1 MHIKKVTV
9 QGFKTFKATTVV
21 DDLLPEFNVV
31 VGRNGSGKSNFFAAI
46 RFVLLDAYTHMTREE
61 RQGLIHESSGT
72 VMLAFVE
79 IVFDN
84 SDKRFPLPHEEVAI
98 RRTIGLKKDD
108 YSLDGK
114 LVTRSDVMNLLESA
128 GFSRLNPYYIVPQ
141 GRITSI
147 TNSRDSERLNLL
159 KDVSGAKVFE
169 AKLKESSKEMAN
181 SDFKMQ
187 RINEA
192 MERLDD
198 KIADLAIE
206 LNDLKEFQSLES
218 NRKVLEFHLFD
229 RELNS
234 LNAQNENLDET
245 YNALLAQTRKDLEDI
260 ETREKLCEDLQS
272 KIKSTRHAITLAT
285 LEKQQADSDYYRLL
299 QDIGV
304 KEASEKELE
313 LNLGN
318 AQNEAQEHAQK
329 REKYVALLQEHEETI
344 NSQLKPQLDELLQN
358 EARLKEEINK
368 LGAQQA
374 ALYSK
379 LNRFKSFSDKKSRDK
394 WLKDELKGLK
404 EQLVKKRLLHQKA
417 VEEHR
422 DLEKKFEEVKQLV
435 KESRRSSDESAS
447 QMANRSIDT
456 EVSKTKASLADL
468 TEKRKALWR
477 EDIKLRSLHDATE
490 LELSDA
496 NHKVSLTMARSQ
508 AEGLREVQN
517 ITERLNLQG
526 SVYGPLSDLFVVSDK
541 YKTAV
546 EVIAGASLFH
556 VVVDND
562 DTALIIMKELQRLK
576 KGRVTFMPLNRI
588 YTPPI
593 SFPSQEEQ
601 DFIPLIKKIRHDEDL
616 VGKAI
621 EHVFGRAIVCKDLHR
636 GAELARLHK
645 LTAITLDGD
654 RASNQGVMTGGFR
667 EYKNSRLDA
676 LRSQTKKRNEL
687 KRLLEEIKACTKKL
701 LDVDKDIT
709 DCNAKLNGQVN
720 ELNTLK
726 LEHERRKG
734 ELSQHLNNKFLV
746 EKMVLTANREISN
759 ITNSLGSIDAKI
771 VQYQDELKSPFTDQ
785 LSDTETKKLED
796 LNNGLEAL
804 ERQLDQVVSETSLK
818 ETEIV
823 KLEAQCANWNSHIAV
838 EFNEFSERE
847 KSIELASLQK
857 ELGSLR
863 SRVSAVKRNC
873 DKVSKDLEKQETKLT
888 DLQSKLQ
895 EANQEQGS
903 LVKRLEKLSKKT
915 EGIHSKKSILDT
927 RRKEL
932 QAKVGNLGVLPE
944 EAFEDAKFE
953 ERSLDDLLAELNS
966 VNGDLKKYSHI
977 NKKAL
982 EQFNTFK
989 KEQEDLVARK
999 EDMEKSKESIEK
1011 LIESLSQQKHHAIL
1025 NCFKQVSKSFHEI
1038 FEKLVPNG
1046 TGELVMQKKDGVTDE
1061 QSPDLY
1067 RGVAL
1072 TVSFNSKSDEQQH
1085 IEQLSGGQK
1094 SLCAIALILAIQRC
1108 DPAPFYLFDEID
1120 ANLDT
1125 QYRTAVANMIKALS
1139 RDAQFICTTFRP
1151 EMLQVADNFYGV
1163 SFADKVSTITGI
1175 ERAEALLFVEGQR

>member
-21 DDLLPEFNVV
+21 DDLLPKFNVV

-114 LVTRSDVMNLLESA
+114 LVTRSDIMNLLESA

-141 GRITSI
+141 GKITSI

-169 AKLKESSKEMAN
+169 SKLKESSREMAN
-181 SDFKMQ
+181 SDLKMQ

-198 KIADLAIE
+198 KLADLAIE

-218 NRKVLEFHLFD
+218 HRKVLEFHLFD
-229 RELNS
+229 RELTN
-234 LNAQNENLDET
+234 LNTQNETLDES
-245 YNALLAQTRKDLEDI
+245 YNVLLAQTRKDLEDI
-260 ETREKLCEDLQS
+260 ETREKLCEDLQT
-272 KIKSTRHAITLAT
+272 KIKSVHHAITLAN
-285 LEKQQADSDYYRLL
+285 LEKQQAESDYHRLL
-299 QDIGV
+299 QDISM
-304 KEASEKELE
+304 KEANEKELE
-313 LNLGN
+313 LSLGN

-329 REKYVALLQEHEETI
+329 REKYTALLQAQEEKI
-344 NSQLKPQLDELLQN
+344 NSELKPQLNKLVE
-358 EARLKEEINK
+358 EEVRLKEEINK
-368 LGAQQA
+368 LGAQQS

-379 LNRFKSFSDKKSRDK
+379 QNRFKSFSDKASRDQ
-394 WLKDELKGLK
+394 WLKDELKGLREQLHAK
-404 EQLVKKRLLHQKA
+404 RLQHEEAIQGQQELGKELEAVEQLV
-417 VEEHR
+417 R
-422 DLEKKFEEVKQLV
+422 D
-435 KESRRSSDESAS
+435 SRCSSDESAS
-447 QMANRSIDT
+447 QMANRTVDT
-456 EVSKTKASLADL
+456 EVSKSKGHLSDL

-477 EDIKLRSLHDATE
+477 EEFKLRSLYDATE
-490 LELSDA
+490 LELADA

-517 ITERLNLQG
+517 ITEHLNLQG
-526 SVYGPLSDLFVVSDK
+526 SVYGPLSDLFAVSDK
-541 YKTAV
+541 YRTAV
-546 EVIAGASLFH
+546 EVIAGSSLFH

-562 DTALIIMKELQRLK
+562 ETALILMKELQRLK

-593 SFPSQEEQ
+593 SFPDQEEQ
-601 DFIPLIKKIRHDEDL
+601 DYIPLIKKIRHDEDL

-676 LRSQTKKRNEL
+676 LRNQKKKTNEL
-687 KRLLEEIKACTKKL
+687 KRLLESIKSCTKRL
-701 LDVDKDIT
+701 QEVDKEIS
-709 DCNAKLNGQVN
+709 DCNAKLDGQVN
-720 ELNTLK
+720 ELNSLK
-726 LEHERRKG
+726 LDRERRKA
-734 ELSQHLNNKFLV
+734 ELSQHLNNKFSL
-746 EKMVLTANREISN
+746 EKKVLAADREAANIANTLR
-759 ITNSLGSIDAKI
+759 SIDAKV
-771 VQYQDELKSPFTDQ
+771 VQYEDELKSAFTDQ
-785 LSDTETKKLED
+785 LSNTEVKKLEKI
-796 LNNGLEAL
+796 NKELEL
-804 ERQLDQVVSETSLK
+804 HEGHLDTVVSDISSK
-818 ETEIV
+818 ETEIA
-823 KLEAQCANWNSHIAV
+823 KLEAECANWSSHISV

-847 KSIELASLQK
+847 KSIELSTLQK

-863 SRVSAVKRNC
+863 SRVSAAKRNC
-873 DKVSKDLEKQETKLT
+873 DKITKEWEKHNTRIAEHQKKL
-888 DLQSKLQ
+888 D
-895 EANQEQGS
+895 EANQEQAS
-903 LVKRLEKLSKKT
+903 LVKRLETLSKKT
-915 EGIHSKKSILDT
+915 EGIRSKKSILDS

-932 QAKVGNLGVLPE
+932 QLKVGNLGVLPE

-953 ERSLDDLLAELNS
+953 ERGLDDLLTELNA

-982 EQFNTFK
+982 EQFNTFRR
-989 KEQEDLVARK
+989 EQEDLVARK
-999 EDMEKSKESIEK
+999 DEMVKSKESIEK
-1011 LIESLSQQKHHAIL
+1011 LIESLSQQKHQAIM
-1025 NCFKQVSKSFHEI
+1025 NCFHQVSKSFNEI

-1046 TGELVMQKKDGVTDE
+1046 TGNLVIQKNDGVTDD
-1061 QSPDLY
+1061 QSPELY
-1067 RGVAL
+1067 SGISL

-1094 SLCAIALILAIQRC
+1094 SVCAIALILAIQRC

-1125 QYRTAVANMIKALS
+1125 QYRTAVANMIKTLAQ
-1139 RDAQFICTTFRP
+1139 DAQFICTTFRP

-1163 SFADKVSTITGI
+1163 SFADKVSGITGI
-1175 ERAEALLFVEGQR
+1175 ERSEALLFVEGQR

>member
-1 MHIKKVTV
+1 MHIKKITV

-21 DDLLPEFNVV
+21 DDLSPEFNVV

-46 RFVLLDAYTHMTREE
+46 RFVLSDAYTHMTREE
-61 RQGLIHESSGT
+61 RQGLIHEGSGT
-72 VMLAFVE
+72 VMSAFVE
-79 IVFDN
+79 ILFDN
-84 SDKRFPLPHEEVAI
+84 SDKRFPLPHDEVAI

-128 GFSRLNPYYIVPQ
+128 GFSRSNPYYIVPQ

-169 AKLKESSKEMAN
+169 TKLKESSREMSN
-181 SDFKMQ
+181 SDLKMQ
-187 RINEA
+187 RIIEA
-192 MERLDD
+192 MERLDN
-198 KIADLAIE
+198 KLADLAIE
-206 LNDLKEFQSLES
+206 SNDLKDFQSFES

-229 RELNS
+229 RELTN
-234 LNAQNENLDET
+234 LNTQNETLEESYD
-245 YNALLAQTRKDLEDI
+245 ALLHQTRKDLEDI
-260 ETREKLCEDLQS
+260 EKREKLCEDLS
-272 KIKSTRHAITLAT
+272 GKMKSIRHSITLAT
-285 LEKQQADSDYYRLL
+285 LEKQQADSDYYRIL
-299 QDIGV
+299 QEIGV
-304 KEASEKELE
+304 KEANEKELE
-313 LNLGN
+313 ASLGN
-318 AQNEAQEHAQK
+318 AQSEAQEHAQK
-329 REKYVALLQEHEETI
+329 REKFSALLQAHEEKI
-344 NSQLKPQLDELLQN
+344 NSELRPQLNKLL
-358 EARLKEEINK
+358 EEETRLKEEINK
-368 LGAQQA
+368 LGAKQS

-379 LNRFKSFSDKKSRDK
+379 QSRFQSFSDKDGRDN
-394 WLKDELKGLK
+394 WLK
-404 EQLVKKRLLHQKA
+404 EQLTGLNDLLETKRAEHEKALEEYSELETQFTDVKK
-417 VEEHR
+417 
-422 DLEKKFEEVKQLV
+422 LV
-435 KESRRSSDESAS
+435 KESRVKSDQGAS
-447 QMANRSIDT
+447 QMADKNIDA
-456 EVSKTKASLADL
+456 EVSKTKGHVAEL

-477 EDIKLRSLHDATE
+477 EDIKLRSLHEATE

-496 NHKVSLTMARSQ
+496 NHKVSQTMARSQ
-508 AEGLREVQN
+508 AEGLKEVQN

-546 EVIAGASLFH
+546 EVIAGTSLFH

-562 DTALIIMKELQRLK
+562 ETASIIMKELQRLK

-593 SFPSQEEQ
+593 SFPDQEEQ
-601 DFIPLIKKIRHDEDL
+601 EFIPLIKKIRHDEDL

-636 GAELARLHK
+636 GAELARMHK

-676 LRSQTKKRNEL
+676 LRIQTKKRNEL
-687 KRLLEEIKACTKKL
+687 KRLSEAIKVCAGNL
-701 LDVDKDIT
+701 SDVDKELSET
-709 DCNAKLNGQVN
+709 NVKLDEQLN
-720 ELNTLK
+720 ELNTMK
-726 LEHERRKG
+726 LDRERRKA
-734 ELSQHLNNKFLV
+734 ELSQRLNNKFMI
-746 EKMVLTANREISN
+746 EKKLLTANRDASN
-759 ITNSLGSIDAKI
+759 VANTLRSIEAKK
-771 VQYQDELKSPFTDQ
+771 VQFTDELASDFTVQ
-785 LSDTETKKLED
+785 LSEAEMQKLADINQELEKCEGRLDTI
-796 LNNGLEAL
+796 
-804 ERQLDQVVSETSLK
+804 VSEVSLK
-818 ETEIV
+818 ETEIA
-823 KLEAQCANWNSHIAV
+823 KLEAECVQWNSHLSV

-847 KSIELASLQK
+847 RSIELTTLQK

-863 SRVSAVKRNC
+863 SKVSAVKRNC
-873 DKVSKDLEKQETKLT
+873 DNTNKELEKLNTKMT
-888 DLQSKLQ
+888 DNQKKLDD
-895 EANQEQGS
+895 ANKEQAS
-903 LVKRLEKLSKKT
+903 SVKRLEKLSKKT
-915 EGIHSKKSILDT
+915 ENIQSKRSILDA

-944 EAFEDAKFE
+944 EAFEANKFE
-953 ERSLDDLLAELNS
+953 ERTSDDLLAELTS
-966 VNGDLKKYSHI
+966 VNGELKKYAHI
-977 NKKAL
+977 NKKAM

-989 KEQEDLVARK
+989 REQEDLVTRK
-999 EDMEKSKESIEK
+999 DELVRSKESIEK
-1011 LIESLSQQKHHAIL
+1011 LIESLSQQKHHAIM
-1025 NCFKQVSKSFHEI
+1025 NCFRQVSKSFHEI

-1046 TGELVMQKKDGVTDE
+1046 AGELVLLRKEGVTDD

-1067 RGVAL
+1067 NGVSL

-1125 QYRTAVANMIKALS
+1125 QYRTAVANMIKSLAQ
-1139 RDAQFICTTFRP
+1139 DAQFICTTFRP
-1151 EMLQVADNFYGV
+1151 EMLQAAGNFYGV
-1163 SFADKVSTITGI
+1163 SFADKVSSITGI
-1175 ERAEALLFVEGQR
+1175 ERSEALSFVEGQR